1 MKTHFFR
8 NTSIILLSFL
18 ATQIASAGNWEYE
31 IKQDKM
37 SSKDTKIA
45 SITSE
50 NSLDLPF
57 PYQGHNKGF
66 LYIRQKQGASIEV
79 FVAIMKGQIPCP
91 GYING
96 CSIAVR
102 FDNDKPIK
110 FNAAN
115 PSDHSTN
122 AFFINNE
129 GRFLN
134 GAKKATRILIQFTTY
149 GAGDQILE
157 FSPNSPLIWD
167 TQKNKKSK

>member
-1 MKTHFFR
+1 MHFLR
-8 NTSIILLSFL
+8 NTSIIFF
-18 ATQIASAGNWEYE
+18 AIMTTQIVVAEEWEYKT
-31 IKQDKM
+31 KQDKM
-37 SSKDTKIA
+37 SSTYTKTA

-66 LYIRQKQGASIEV
+66 LFIRQKQGASVDV
-79 FVAIMKGQIPCP
+79 FVSIMQGQIPCP

-96 CSIAVR
+96 CSVTVR

-129 GRFLN
+129 DRFLK
-134 GAKKATRILIQFTTY
+134 GAKKATKILIQFTTY
-149 GAGDQILE
+149 GAGEQILE
-157 FSPNSPLIWD
+157 FSPNIPLVL
-167 TQKNKKSK
+167 NNSKTKTSK